1 MSRVLITGA
10 RGFLGNALIDAART
24 AGCTVAALSRTQ
36 QAASDEG
43 VTWHAVDLGAADAPQ
58 KLAPALEGVCAVIHA
73 AASFSGDEAAHAR
86 DTLSATEHLIA
97 AMKACAAPP
106 KLVLVSSFS
115 VYDIPALDDF
125 ALLTEDSPVI
135 APNAARDAY
144 AKAKRRQEIL
154 ALESGLDV
162 VILRPGAIYGPQ
174 RLWSAQLG
182 FAKAGRVVCPGG
194 DALVPA
200 VGVIPA
206 AQSLVQAALRALPT
220 GTVINLI
227 DPNPPTQGGWL
238 AALGLKA
245 IFVPRPFVL
254 KVAAKLNRGPS
265 WTARFKPLA
274 YDARRARDLLGHV
287 PPKSFPQAVLAAKA
301 QEDSAS

>member
-1 MSRVLITGA
+1 MNKIAITGA
-10 RGFLGNALIDAART
+10 RGFLGTALTHAAR
-24 AGCTVAALSRTQ
+24 AANCDVSAISRGQ
-36 QAASDEG
+36 PAQSQEG
-43 VTWHAVDLGAADAPQ
+43 VTWHAVDLGAEDALP
-58 KLAPALEGVCAVIHA
+58 KLTPALEGVCAVIHA
-73 AASFSGDEAAHAR
+73 AASFSGDAEAHAR
-86 DTLSATEHLIA
+86 DTLKASEHLIA
-97 AMKACAAPP
+97 AMKACATPP

-135 APNAARDAY
+135 TPNAARDAY
-144 AKAKRRQEIL
+144 AKAKRSQEIL
-154 ALESGLDV
+154 AQESGLDV
-162 VILRPGAIYGPQ
+162 VILRPGAIYGPN

-200 VGVIPA
+200 VGVDSA
-206 AQSLVQAALRALPT
+206 AQSLVQAALRDIPS

-245 IFVPRPFVL
+245 LFVSRPRVL
-254 KVAAKLNRGPS
+254 SIAAKLNRGPS

-274 YDARRARDLLGHV
+274 YDARRARALLGHTASQ
-287 PPKSFPQAVLAAKA
+287 SFIQAVQAAKA
-301 QEDSAS
+301 QEEGA